1 MSSAAAMF
9 AIEMATKPGKQHSP
23 ALKNITR
30 FDYRKTHGYWV
41 RFEGAAPTTK
51 LFSDGVYGG
60 KRNALKAAQEFR
72 DEWVATHDL
81 TRRRARRAPPGPGT
95 LRRKW
100 HWQRKS
106 WSLVW
111 EAYIKVTPERGHAAT
126 RYSIDKWGSAEAKR
140 RCESWLERK
149 RKEQAKAYGMAA
161 NSKSVAAS
169 AKTEAPSKKK
179 ATKKSASRAGASKA
193 ARRK

>member
-1 MSSAAAMF
+1 MLPAVRMF
-9 AIEMATKPGKQHSP
+9 TNEMATKPGKQHSP

-41 RFEGAAPTTK
+41 RFEGAAPITK
-51 LFSDGVYGG
+51 LFVYGG
-60 KRNALKAAQEFR
+60 KRHALKAAQAFR

-126 RYSIDKWGSAEAKR
+126 RYSIEKWGSAEAKR
-140 RCESWLERK
+140 RCEAWLERK
-149 RKEQAKAYGMAA
+149 RKEQAKAYSATGTGKVVSVKAA
-161 NSKSVAAS
+161 GAVKA
-169 AKTEAPSKKK
+169 SKKK
-179 ATKKSASRAGASKA
+179 ASKKPAAVTASRK
-193 ARRK
+193 R

>member
-1 MSSAAAMF
+1 MF
-9 AIEMATKPGKQHSP
+9 TNEMATKPGKQHSP

-41 RFEGAAPTTK
+41 RFEGAAPITK

-60 KRNALKAAQEFR
+60 KRNALKAAQSFR
-72 DEWVATHDL
+72 DEWVASHDL

-140 RCESWLERK
+140 RCEAWLERK
-149 RKEQAKAYGMAA
+149 RKEQAKAYGLSGGA
-161 NSKSVAAS
+161 SKSASAVGKAPAAS
-169 AKTEAPSKKK
+169 KK
-179 ATKKSASRAGASKA
+179 ATKKASSRGKT
-193 ARRK
+193 ARKK

>member
-1 MSSAAAMF
+1 MF
-9 AIEMATKPGKQHSP
+9 VNEMATKPGKQHSP

-126 RYSIDKWGSAEAKR
+126 RYSIEKWGSAEAKR
-140 RCESWLERK
+140 RCEAWLERK
-149 RKEQAKAYGMAA
+149 RKEQAKAYGIAG
-161 NSKSVAAS
+161 NPKAS
-169 AKTEAPSKKK
+169 AVPAAKATSASKKK
-179 ATKKSASRAGASKA
+179 ASKKKTSRAKA
-193 ARRK
+193 TRKK

>member
-1 MSSAAAMF
+1 
-9 AIEMATKPGKQHSP
+9 MATKPGKQHSP

-41 RFEGAAPTTK
+41 RFEGAAPITK

-140 RCESWLERK
+140 RCELWLERK
-149 RKEQAKAYGMAA
+149 RKEQAKAYGLTG
-161 NSKSVAAS
+161 NSG
-169 AKTEAPSKKK
+169 
-179 ATKKSASRAGASKA
+179 SASRAEKTPVAAKKKAAKKATSVRKASKTAKA
-193 ARRK
+193 AR

>member
-1 MSSAAAMF
+1 MLPAVRMF
-9 AIEMATKPGKQHSP
+9 TNEMATKPGKQHSP

-41 RFEGAAPTTK
+41 RFEGAAPITK

-60 KRNALKAAQEFR
+60 KRHALKAAQAFR

-126 RYSIDKWGSAEAKR
+126 RYSIEKWGSAEAKR
-140 RCESWLERK
+140 RCEAWLERK
-149 RKEQAKAYGMAA
+149 RKEQAKAYSTSGV
-161 NSKSVAAS
+161 SKPSTAKAS
-169 AKTEAPSKKK
+169 ATAKPTKKK
-179 ATKKSASRAGASKA
+179 AAKKAPATTTS
-193 ARRK
+193 RRK

>member
-1 MSSAAAMF
+1 MLPAVRMF
-9 AIEMATKPGKQHSP
+9 TNEMATKPGKQHSP

-41 RFEGAAPTTK
+41 RFEGAAPITK

-60 KRNALKAAQEFR
+60 KRHALKAAQAFR

-126 RYSIDKWGSAEAKR
+126 RYSIEKWGSAEAKR
-140 RCESWLERK
+140 RCEAWLERK
-149 RKEQAKAYGMAA
+149 RKEQAKAYALASGAKAPKAA
-161 NSKSVAAS
+161 P
-169 AKTEAPSKKK
+169 AKTSKKK
-179 ATKKSASRAGASKA
+179 AAKKPAAVS

>member
-1 MSSAAAMF
+1 MF
-9 AIEMATKPGKQHSP
+9 VYEMATKPGKQHSP

-41 RFEGAAPTTK
+41 RFEGAAPITK

-149 RKEQAKAYGMAA
+149 RKEQAKAYSIASNPKTAA
-161 NSKSVAAS
+161 TSTPKTAAS
-169 AKTEAPSKKK
+169 SKKK
-179 ATKKSASRAGASKA
+179 AAKKKTAKKSPSRAKA
-193 ARRK
+193 ARKK

>member
-1 MSSAAAMF
+1 MSQAVPMF
-9 AIEMATKPGKQHSP
+9 VIEMATKPGKQHSP

-41 RFEGAAPTTK
+41 RFEGAAPITK

-60 KRNALKAAQEFR
+60 KRNALKAAQAFR
-72 DEWVATHDL
+72 DEWVASHDL

-140 RCESWLERK
+140 RCEAWLERK
-149 RKEQAKAYGMAA
+149 RKEQAKAYGL
-161 NSKSVAAS
+161 NGSPKSS
-169 AKTEAPSKKK
+169 PL
-179 ATKKSASRAGASKA
+179 TKKPAKKTAGSRAA
-193 ARRK
+193 AKK